1 MNRPLDP
8 LLRLSYFVA
17 GTPVPQGSKR
27 AWYNQATKQ
36 VMMTEDAGAR
46 HSSWRWELSSQAR
59 QAMADAGYVQPFDQ
73 AILCAVVFHQH
84 RPAVHYGSGK
94 YSQRV
99 KPSAPRHPGRKPDL
113 DKLVRAVFDS
123 LTPAAVVLGV
133 IAAVNSVIA
142 LFYYANV
149 AKEAWMAPVPDGDR
163 LPVRVPSSLG
173 AAIGLCAIATVA
185 VGVLPQIVGRFGEL
199 ATFALGG

>member
-8 LLRLSYFVA
+8 LLRLTYFVF

-27 AWYNQATKQ
+27 AWYNQTTKQ

-59 QAMADAGYVQPFDQ
+59 QAMSDAGYVAPFDQ
-73 AILCAVVFHQH
+73 PILCALIFQQH
-84 RPAVHYGSGK
+84 RPGSHYGSGK

-99 KPSAPRHPGRKPDL
+99 RPSAPRHPGRMPDL

-123 LTPAAVVLGV
+123 LTSIVWIDDAQVVRLTAMKKYIDRWEEEGV
-133 IAAVNSVIA
+133 AIHVST
-142 LFYYANV
+142 Y
-149 AKEAWMAPVPDGDR
+149 EA
-163 LPVRVPSSLG
+163 
-173 AAIGLCAIATVA
+173 
-185 VGVLPQIVGRFGEL
+185 
-199 ATFALGG
+199 